1 MLRHD
6 RRLPDLP
13 ATGVAALNANA
24 LSLPALALLFAGAA
38 GTALV
43 LAQALREVRS
53 TEWWPA
59 LGWGLGGS
67 FAVGTGIWALQLA
80 LWRATQEPATAW
92 FAATPLAGAWV
103 LAIGGGGVILS
114 CARWL
119 APYRGVDRVT
129 VALVSGLLCLVFVV
143 LGSAMAV
150 PPQWQVL
157 AALPA
162 AAALAVTAAGVWFA
176 MRWLRAPPPA
186 GSSWPGWPCLAGAGL
201 FALAW
206 LAGQWLGLAAAS
218 QPLLSVASPALANP
232 AGAMPPD
239 AVDARLVMLA
249 LAFGGFVLAV
259 ALVAALVDARSGRR
273 VRLLANSLNDANQR
287 LQRLTLH
294 DALTGLPNRAHFE
307 ERLNSLFDAAGPNPS
322 AMAVLFVDI
331 DGFKAVNESFGHA
344 AGDQV
349 LHEVGQRLS
358 ALARPQDMAARI
370 GGDEFVLLVIAPGSH
385 EAAAAVA
392 QRTLH
397 TLVAPYALPDGSEVR
412 LSCSIGIALYPEH
425 GPINRLI
432 GNADAAMFDVK
443 RSGGSAFGFFA
454 PRMELDAS
462 DQLALQSDLRQAIER
477 HELTLSYQPKVDAH
491 SGKFTGVEALVRWQ
505 HEVRGAVGPAELIA
519 VAERF
524 GLIGALGEWVFDEA
538 CRQVRAWQDAAMR
551 IPVAVNLSAQQMR
564 QDDLVQRIHRTL
576 DRHRVDAALLT
587 FEITESVAMEDT
599 LATQRLF
606 AELARAGASLAI
618 DDFGTGH
625 SSLAHLR
632 TLPARQL
639 KIDRSFVADLGQSGD
654 AMAIVDAVIRLAH
667 ALGLRVVA
675 EGVETERQRDILQTL
690 DCDEFQGYLFA
701 RPMPADRLAKWVA
714 GEEGTRQFVERR
726 ATPREPVPPAELWPP
741 VPR

>member
-1 MLRHD
+1 
-6 RRLPDLP
+6 
-13 ATGVAALNANA
+13 VLNTLAM
-24 LSLPALALLFAGAA
+24 SLPAWALLFAGAA

-43 LAQALREVRS
+43 LAQALREVRAS
-53 TEWWPA
+53 EWGPV

-67 FAVGTGIWALQLA
+67 FAVGTALWALQLA
-80 LWRATQEPATAW
+80 LWHATQAPAAAW
-92 FAATPLAGAWV
+92 FAAAPLVAAWALAVAGSGLV
-103 LAIGGGGVILS
+103 LAT
-114 CARWL
+114 ARWL
-119 APYRGVDRVT
+119 APRRRADAVT
-129 VALVSGLLCLVFVV
+129 VALVVMLLCLVFVV
-143 LGSAMAV
+143 LGGAMAV
-150 PPQWQVL
+150 PPRWQAL
-157 AALPA
+157 AAWLA
-162 AAALAVTAAGVWFA
+162 IAALVTTALGVWWA
-176 MRWLRAPPPA
+176 LRWLQLASPT
-186 GSSWPGWPCLAGAGL
+186 GSPWPGWNCLAGAAM

-206 LAGQWLGLAAAS
+206 LAGQWLGLAAALR
-218 QPLLSVASPALANP
+218 PLPFLTAPAIGSL

-239 AVDARLVMLA
+239 AVDPRLVLLA
-249 LAFGGFVLAV
+249 LIFGGFVLAV
-259 ALVAALVDARSGRR
+259 ALVAVVIDSRSGRR
-273 VRLLANSLNDANQR
+273 VRRLANSLHDANQR
-287 LQRLTLH
+287 LHRLAFQ

-307 ERLNSLFDAAGPNPS
+307 ERLSRLFDDAGPTPS

-349 LHEVGQRLS
+349 LQEVGQRLS

-412 LSCSIGIALYPEH
+412 LSCSIGIALHPEH

-462 DQLALQSDLRQAIER
+462 DQLALQTDLRQAIER

-505 HEVRGAVGPAELIA
+505 HAVRGAVGPAALIA

-538 CRQVRAWQDAAMR
+538 CRQMRAWQDAAMR

-564 QDDLVQRIHRTL
+564 QDDLVQRIQRTL
-576 DRHRVDAALLT
+576 DRHGVDAALLT

-701 RPMPADRLAKWVA
+701 RPMTAERLVRWVA
-714 GEEGTRQFVERR
+714 GEEGARQFVERR
-726 ATPREPVPPAELWPP
+726 AKPREPVPPAEARSTPP
-741 VPR
+741 Q